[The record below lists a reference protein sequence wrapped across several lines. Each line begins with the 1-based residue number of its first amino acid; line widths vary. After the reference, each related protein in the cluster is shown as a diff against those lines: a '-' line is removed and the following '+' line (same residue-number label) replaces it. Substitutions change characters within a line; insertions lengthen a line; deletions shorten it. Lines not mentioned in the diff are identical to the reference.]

1 MNEGRVTRV
10 FGARPG
16 SEQELPASD
25 HQDAPD
31 AERDVDEV
39 DLAQAAAMHG
49 APSSTT
55 GGSPLALTTPI
66 FRPRAPQQPVV
77 AAVGETR
84 AAAVAGTA
92 AGRTEPREMTP
103 VVDEIEVEL
112 APNPLDLPM
121 TDDIRHLLSIKVDEF
136 RLLGYGE
143 VSVPE
148 LWAYFR
154 GQVRR
159 RPQNLHDLVNAVLT
173 LQPQAFMN
181 FAMQQVLRDAS
192 SDKHMGR
199 M

>member
-16 SEQELPASD
+16 PEQEPPAPD
-25 HQDAPD
+25 RDAPD
-31 AERDVDEV
+31 AERDVVEV
-39 DLAQAAAMHG
+39 DLAQAAAMHT
-49 APSSTT
+49 AQLSTA
-55 GGSPLALTTPI
+55 GGSPPALTTPI
-66 FRPRAPQQPVV
+66 FRRRSPQQP
-77 AAVGETR
+77 
-84 AAAVAGTA
+84 
-92 AGRTEPREMTP
+92 REMAP
-103 VVDEIEVEL
+103 VVDGIEVEL

-121 TDDIRHLLSIKVDEF
+121 TDDIQHLLSIKVDEF

-181 FAMQQVLRDAS
+181 FAMQQVLRGAS
-192 SDKHMGR
+192 SDEHMGR